1 MFHHWPI
8 FEAYDVKYRTIS
20 TRQWTLLGGF
30 TPRKPSDVWTFI
42 FSWFLLRTLWE
53 NCFRKFLEQ
62 ISVIPTS
69 LKMFMYSCIFL
80 RFFLEM
86 SLFEWNSKIRV
97 TLDICNSVTIWRN
110 SKKLY
115 SWHFKIL
122 LLEMENLTFD
132 GCFLIK
138 WIFRNSL
145 IILEWF

>member
-1 MFHHWPI
+1 MTLNTELFSLLSERSGWI
-8 FEAYDVKYRTIS
+8 YIDEAFRWMNFY
-20 TRQWTLLGGF
+20 F
-30 TPRKPSDVWTFI
+30 
-42 FSWFLLRTLWE
+42 FLLSAKNSMRKTLSEVLRTDFSYT
-53 NCFRKFLEQ
+53 NVFKN
-62 ISVIPTS
+62 VHV
-69 LKMFMYSCIFL
+69 FMYFST
-80 RFFLEM
+80 FFLEM

-110 SKKLY
+110 SKKLF

-122 LLEMENLTFD
+122 LLEMENFTFD